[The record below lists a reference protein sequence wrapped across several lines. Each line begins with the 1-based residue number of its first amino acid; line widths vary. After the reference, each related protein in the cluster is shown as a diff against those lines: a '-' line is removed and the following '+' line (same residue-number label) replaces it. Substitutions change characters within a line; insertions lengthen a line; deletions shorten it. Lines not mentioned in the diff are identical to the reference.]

1 MESVTP
7 RNPARLIAGA
17 LLVVV
22 GLARGIG
29 GFAMMAQGTAVLGTT
44 AASDAVI
51 RIAGAIAF
59 ILSGCV
65 FVAGVFLVR
74 GGRGRLYAFGAT
86 AVILLFLDGFWNG
99 WLLFGAARIRGQMTN
114 GLVAAIMVAMLAFA
128 ASRDRTT

>member
-1 MESVTP
+1 MESVTR

-29 GFAMMAQGTAVLGTT
+29 GFAMMARGTAVLGTT

-59 ILSGCV
+59 VLSGCV
-65 FVAGVFLVR
+65 FVAGVFLVQ
-74 GGRGRLYAFGAT
+74 GGRRRVYAFGAT
-86 AVILLFLDGFWNG
+86 AVILLFLDGVWNG
-99 WLLFGAARIRGQMTN
+99 WLLFGAARLPGQLAN
-114 GLVAAIMVAMLAFA
+114 GLVAAIIVAMLAVA
-128 ASRDRTT
+128 QTWDRRR